1 MCFIT
6 ENKTKTCVDIWNSCP
21 SSTIHTLFTDHNYSQ
36 LVPSRQVESNL
47 LMVPKE
53 QEIMFTSPCL

>member
-1 MCFIT
+1 MCFIAEIKNALISGT
-6 ENKTKTCVDIWNSCP
+6 EACP
-21 SSTIHTLFTDHNYSQ
+21 SSTIYTLFTDHNYSQ

-47 LMVPKE
+47 LLVPQE